1 MICYHC
7 KNADTCSLFRHA
19 YSMSEDF
26 EIRQCKNYEEASRYK
41 YKLIAKNDGLMCLI
55 YDYFTDNI
63 VGHSKEEAERAIT
76 CAIWSL

>member
-26 EIRQCKNYEEASRYK
+26 KILQCKNYDEVSKYK
-41 YKLIAKNDGLMCLI
+41 YRFIAKDDGLMHLI
-55 YDYFTDNI
+55 YD
-63 VGHSKEEAERAIT
+63 
-76 CAIWSL
+76 